1 MVPETKKKACY
12 NCVKRRII
20 CDTTA
25 PRCNKCAKKKLECPG
40 YGVRYRFVEKKST
53 HPKSTSAIAS
63 PTSTSTSTSKR
74 QYVALKG
81 ISQKRSPLQSQLQD
95 SESLRLNKS
104 SLAASSTSRNS
115 SNNESI
121 TGASDHPQADFSTGD
136 ADFFQDFHSLDIF
149 ERSNSI
155 PPLLLDLDVNTIFH
169 FENFETRVSPYML
182 MFDDEA
188 NGYRH
193 YILPLAHTE
202 PIVQRAVCVVS
213 MFHLSQTQPGIRVG
227 NGYPWPGIKD
237 SAEVARAAII
247 SELSSLA
254 LVQSDLSEI
263 TWATI
268 LLLLV
273 GDLVCGHEEVM
284 SLYQLLLVF
293 IQAHRPAD
301 RPLSA
306 LGSFLDYQ
314 SSMIHFFAKPGVD
327 ELGAIADFKE
337 VQPSPVLFIEQY
349 AQRQRGTREIG
360 PLALDPKGY
369 LQHFPLYEAIYR
381 IAGEV
386 YLLRAQSHVLFV
398 DRSGMEEKIAQIRA
412 LCERVD
418 FSEPGAHAL
427 VWPSFV
433 AAAETRYDEH
443 RRFFC
448 GILRSCWKITGYASI
463 LKGIKVLDDV
473 WAQEQ
478 RRWTALLPE
487 CKGFIM
493 F

>member
-1 MVPETKKKACY
+1 M
-12 NCVKRRII
+12 
-20 CDTTA
+20 
-25 PRCNKCAKKKLECPG
+25 
-40 YGVRYRFVEKKST
+40 
-53 HPKSTSAIAS
+53 
-63 PTSTSTSTSKR
+63 
-74 QYVALKG
+74 
-81 ISQKRSPLQSQLQD
+81 
-95 SESLRLNKS
+95 
-104 SLAASSTSRNS
+104 
-115 SNNESI
+115 
-121 TGASDHPQADFSTGD
+121 
-136 ADFFQDFHSLDIF
+136 
-149 ERSNSI
+149 
-155 PPLLLDLDVNTIFH
+155 
-169 FENFETRVSPYML
+169 
-182 MFDDEA
+182 
-188 NGYRH
+188 
-193 YILPLAHTE
+193 
-202 PIVQRAVCVVS
+202 
-213 MFHLSQTQPGIRVG
+213 
-227 NGYPWPGIKD
+227 
-237 SAEVARAAII
+237 
-247 SELSSLA
+247 
-254 LVQSDLSEI
+254 
-263 TWATI
+263 
-268 LLLLV
+268 
-273 GDLVCGHEEVM
+273 
-284 SLYQLLLVF
+284 
-293 IQAHRPAD
+293 
-301 RPLSA
+301 
-306 LGSFLDYQ
+306 
-314 SSMIHFFAKPGVD
+314 D

-349 AQRQRGTREIG
+349 AQRQRGTQEFG

-493 F
+493 L